1 MATKDKLSSVSVE
14 AAKPRKKPY
23 KLSDGGGLYLLVN
36 PDGSRWWRLKYRVD
50 GREKLLSLGIYPAKS
65 LKAVNR
71 RPTLTSNQRP
81 RLTRGFGAISVS

>member
-1 MATKDKLSSVSVE
+1 MAIKDKLSSVSVE
-14 AAKPRKKPY
+14 AARPRKKPY

-65 LKAVNR
+65 LKVR
-71 RPTLTSNQRP
+71 DFL
-81 RLTRGFGAISVS
+81 